1 MMRQRRQQEGGG
13 GDAPAKAA
21 NATARIGH
29 PAVRGSGRKLKC
41 ALATLLVGALVVV
54 VLLGAVPPLATLHW
68 TRHFAYHCHPHDH
81 APNGTPRHPV

>member
-1 MMRQRRQQEGGG
+1 M
-13 GDAPAKAA
+13 KAA
-21 NATARIGH
+21 NAAARIGQQ

-41 ALATLLVGALVVV
+41 AVATLLAGALVVV

-81 APNGTPRHPV
+81 APNGTTPTPRPPRSSAL